1 MAIEIKTERK
11 NNSLVWI
18 IIFVIVIALGFWV
31 VKNFFQSEEVTT
43 RPKAEEVLPSPVSQ
57 EVAQANLNVQSVL
70 NNPVFQTLIP
80 HITWPLPTVSLG
92 RPNPFQPF

>member
-18 IIFVIVIALGFWV
+18 IIFVIVIAVGFWV
-31 VKNFFQSEEVTT
+31 VKNFFQSGEVTT
-43 RPKAEEVLPSPVSQ
+43 RPKTEEVLPSPVSQ

-70 NNPVFQTLIP
+70 
-80 HITWPLPTVSLG
+80 
-92 RPNPFQPF
+92 